1 MTASRKLTIT
11 IAGTVTAVL
20 AAGGIAM
27 ATPAA
32 TELPGPAT
40 STPATGM
47 MDGQAERATDGD
59 GPQAGGM
66 GQMHADRWTDGD
78 ADAMHRQM
86 GEMHGQ
92 GEMHGDAEQMQQHHD
107 RMVER
112 NPQMQQRHDD
122 MVDRYPEMREHMGTA
137 ATLRGPGR

>member
-11 IAGTVTAVL
+11 VAGTVTAVL

-32 TELPGPAT
+32 TELPSPAT

-47 MDGQAERATDGD
+47 MVGQFAPVPGGD

-66 GQMHADRWTDGD
+66 DQMPDDGWMDGD
-78 ADAMHRQM
+78 M
-86 GEMHGQ
+86 GAMHGQ
-92 GEMHGDAEQMQQHHD
+92 MGAMHGDAEQMQQHHD

-112 NPQMQQRHDD
+112 DPQMQQRHDD